1 MRLSFVFCL
10 FLPHLMDHGGV
21 AASCL
26 CGADEWV
33 VHSLNQ
39 GALGFNLIGILV
51 NSDEKEVIL
60 GRNFVVQGIENQFE
74 GLI

>member
-51 NSDEKEVIL
+51 NSDE
-60 GRNFVVQGIENQFE
+60 
-74 GLI
+74 